1 MKMTDHIVDSVAT
14 SELSRR
20 KVLMLLGGSL
30 LSLAI
35 VPRRSL
41 AASTGFTASAGGD
54 IPAATV
60 RLGIEPYGDHSTLV
74 IGIRQGFFKD
84 VGIDIEPQPLGEST
98 QLADVVPRLASGSL
112 DIVTWYGPIK
122 VAALANTSNLTM
134 LGFVDVYIGTYIL
147 AAPWTKA
154 KPVNDFVSQGK
165 PFSEAVTL
173 AIDQMKGKRVALAN
187 DGAHR
192 DFFNTVFALGGIKT
206 SDVSL
211 QALEDNE
218 QVQLANS
225 GRLDYASPSGA
236 AQTVQLMNQGWYR
249 LVGTEDLL
257 NGLPAGDPR
266 AVATIGDTGPACT
279 RDFLDKHYETV
290 LRFMSVMFRVID
302 QVKAD
307 PTKALGYEA
316 PYLRSVAGTNTTPED
331 LGKIMKTLD
340 PLIAFEEQTRFW
352 TDTSSPY
359 YYKNV
364 YTPQIEAAKRG
375 GIIPSGVSATAD
387 DVTVGARV
395 YNDLV
400 GLKNSYDLLL
410 PKAGSVSEGARSTIA
425 NAATQYQ
432 NRNYLDAYRLLK
444 SAVG

>member
-1 MKMTDHIVDSVAT
+1 MSNRVVYSGAT

-20 KVLMLLGGSL
+20 KALLLLGSSL
-30 LSLAI
+30 LGAGI
-35 VPRRSL
+35 IPRKSL
-41 AASTGFTASAGGD
+41 AATNSFTPNSGTD
-54 IPAATV
+54 IPGTTV

-84 VGIDIEPQPLGEST
+84 VGIDIQPQPLGEST

-122 VAALANTSNLTM
+122 VASLAHTSNLTM
-134 LGFVDVYIGTYIL
+134 LGFVDVYVGTYIL

-154 KPVNDFVSQGK
+154 EAVTSFVSKGK
-165 PFSEAVTL
+165 PFSEAIAL
-173 AIDQMKGKRVALAN
+173 AAGQMKGKRVALAN

-192 DFFNTVFALGGIKT
+192 DFFNTVFALGHLKA
-206 SDVSL
+206 SDVTL

-225 GRLDYASPSGA
+225 GKLDFASPSGA

-249 LVGTEDLL
+249 IVGTEDLL
-257 NGLPAGDPR
+257 SGLPAGDAR
-266 AVATIGDTGPACT
+266 AVATIGNTGPACT
-279 RDFLDKHYETV
+279 KDYLDKHYETV

-302 QVKAD
+302 QVKTE

-331 LGKIMKTLD
+331 LGQIMKTLD
-340 PLIAFEEQTRFW
+340 PLISFEEQTRFW

-359 YYKNV
+359 HYRNV
-364 YTPQIEAAKRG
+364 YTSQIAAAKRG
-375 GIIPSGVSATAD
+375 GLIPGSLSATPD

-400 GLKNSYDLLL
+400 GLKHSYDVLL
-410 PKAGSVSEGARSTIA
+410 PKADSASEAARATITA
-425 NAATQYQ
+425 AATQYQ
-432 NRNYLDAYRLLK
+432 NRNYLDAYRLLNA
-444 SAVG
+444 AVGA